1 MKKNLTIIAAIVLA
15 MLFSQGINAQVISVK
30 ELAELMDGGDVVIVS
45 ARKSADY
52 AKVHLPG
59 AINIWHKDL
68 YQDGDIPAV
77 CKKSDEIAAYLGT
90 RGISADKTVVIYDS
104 GKSRFAG
111 RLYWILKCA
120 GCKDVRILDGHMKM
134 WRKGRKKV
142 TKTAT
147 EIAAVEFGGTA
158 DKSICIPM
166 ADVKA
171 SLGQD
176 GVMLVDVRD
185 PEEYAGEKGITERKG
200 HLPGAVRFDFD
211 SILNADGTVKDKAEL
226 QAVFTAAGIVSD
238 KQIILYCDTS
248 VRAGMI
254 FMVLNAILEYPNVR
268 VYDGAMS
275 EWAVDPA
282 NPLDK
287 G

>member
-1 MKKNLTIIAAIVLA
+1 MKRNLTIIAAVVLA
-15 MLFSQGINAQVISVK
+15 ILFSQGINAQVISVK
-30 ELAELMDGGDVVIVS
+30 ELADLMDGGDLVIVS
-45 ARKSADY
+45 ARKATDY

-59 AINIWHKDL
+59 AINIWHQDL
-68 YQDGDIPAV
+68 YQDGEIKAI
-77 CKKSDEIAAYLGT
+77 CKNSDEIAAYLGA

-142 TKTAT
+142 TKQAT
-147 EIAAVEFGGTA
+147 EIAAVEFNGTA
-158 DKSICIPM
+158 DMSICIPM
-166 ADVKA
+166 AEVKT
-171 SLGQD
+171 SLGKE

-200 HLPGAVRFDFD
+200 HLPGAVRFDFN
-211 SILNADGTVKDKAEL
+211 SILNADGTVKSKDEL
-226 QAVFTAAGIVSD
+226 AALFTAAGIVSGN
-238 KQIILYCDTS
+238 QNILYCDTS
-248 VRAGMI
+248 IRAGMI
-254 FMVLNAILEYPNVR
+254 YMVLNAILEYPNVR

-275 EWAVDPA
+275 EWAADPA